1 MTFLRTPFGR
11 ERLGSW
17 LHGRTRDPLVMNSL
31 YLTATTV
38 VTSLL
43 GYVFWTVAAR
53 MYPASAIGEAGAGVS
68 AMGFASLVGALGGS
82 MAVLAELPGKRR
94 PRDWSATVT
103 APLVFT
109 SATSAVTAVAT
120 AAVLSQIGHSA
131 FLYRDGWWV
140 AAFVVGVVATTAS
153 QVLESVW
160 LAERQAIWFLGAS
173 TVFAVVKLA
182 IVVLP
187 VFAVLGATGILS
199 AWSGVLAA
207 TTVGCLLVLVRRFG
221 YRPSLVGL
229 RGRIRSMR
237 QSLAGNYVISVGDQV
252 TLYAVPVIVA
262 LKVSPEAAGWFYV
275 AWKIGGFYAVFASA
289 VGTSTFAEG
298 SHRPDRVLSL
308 AWSGMKMILPFIAV
322 GAAATIFAGRL
333 VLRVFGAQYSAHSYT
348 LLVLLSLGA
357 FPDAVVTIY
366 RGVLRVHKRYQTAAA
381 ICWGISISRLAFTAL
396 ALGCWGI
403 AGAGWAWLATQ
414 TAGALWCA
422 LDLAVHRG
430 AVQPAAVEAAPIQ
443 PTAVQPTAVQPTAV
457 RATAVRATAEVV
469 TVLKEDS

>member
-1 MTFLRTPFGR
+1 MPLVR
-11 ERLGSW
+11 ERSGSGQP
-17 LHGRTRDPLVMNSL
+17 GRPRDPLVMNSM

-38 VTSLL
+38 VTSLF

-68 AMGFASLVGALGGS
+68 AMAFASLLGALGGS
-82 MAVLAELPGKRR
+82 MAVLAELPGKSR
-94 PRDWSATVT
+94 PREWSATVT

-109 SATSAVTAVAT
+109 SATSAVTALAT
-120 AAVLSQIGHSA
+120 VAVLAQTGHSA

-160 LAERQAIWFLGAS
+160 VAEHRAVWFLGSS

-182 IVVLP
+182 IVAMP
-187 VFAVLGATGILS
+187 VFAVFGAVGILS
-199 AWSGVLAA
+199 AWSAVLAA
-207 TTVGCLLVLVRRFG
+207 TVAGCILVLVRRYG
-221 YRPSLVGL
+221 YRPRLTGL
-229 RGRIRSMR
+229 SRQVWSMR
-237 QSLAGNYVISVGDQV
+237 ESLAGNYVISVGDQA

-298 SHRPDRVLSL
+298 SHHPRRALPL
-308 AWSGMKMILPFIAV
+308 ALAGMKMVLPLV
-322 GAAATIFAGRL
+322 VLGAAVTIFAGRL
-333 VLRVFGAQYSAHSYT
+333 VLDVFGAQYAAHAYS

-357 FPDAVVTIY
+357 LPDAVVTIY
-366 RGVLRVHKRYQTAAA
+366 RGVLRVHKRYRTAAG
-381 ICWGISISRLAFTAL
+381 ICWAISISRLALTFPAL
-396 ALGCWGI
+396 AWWGI
-403 AGAGWAWLATQ
+403 AGAGWAWLVTQ
-414 TAGALWCA
+414 TAGAIWCA

-430 AVQPAAVEAAPIQ
+430 
-443 PTAVQPTAVQPTAV
+443 TSN
-457 RATAVRATAEVV
+457 ATLSKGE
-469 TVLKEDS
+469 S

>member
-1 MTFLRTPFGR
+1 MLPGH
-11 ERLGSW
+11 ERLGSRR
-17 LHGRTRDPLVMNSL
+17 HGRSRDPLVMNSM

-68 AMGFASLVGALGGS
+68 AMAFASLLGALGGS
-82 MAVLAELPGKRR
+82 MAVLSELPGKPR
-94 PRDWSATVT
+94 PREWSATIT

-109 SATSAVTAVAT
+109 SATSAVTALVT
-120 AAVLSQIGHSA
+120 VAVLSRTGHSA

-140 AAFVVGVVATTAS
+140 AAFIVGVVATTAS

-160 LAERQAIWFLGAS
+160 LAERRAVWFLGAN

-182 IVVLP
+182 IVALP
-187 VFAVLGATGILS
+187 VFAVFGATGILS
-199 AWSGVLAA
+199 AWSAVLAA
-207 TTVGCLLVLVRRFG
+207 TTVGCVLVLVRLYG
-221 YRPSLVGL
+221 YRPRLTGIS
-229 RGRIRSMR
+229 RQIWSMR
-237 QSLAGNYVISVGDQV
+237 ESLTGNYVISVGDQV

-262 LKVSPEAAGWFYV
+262 LQASPEAAGWFYV

-298 SHRPDRVLSL
+298 SHRPHRVLSL
-308 AWSGMKMILPFIAV
+308 AWAGMKMILPLIAL
-322 GAAATIFAGRL
+322 GAAVTIFAGRL
-333 VLRVFGAQYSAHSYT
+333 VLHVFGSEYAAHSYT

-366 RGVLRVHKRYQTAAA
+366 RGVLRVHKRYRTAAA
-381 ICWGISISRLAFTAL
+381 ICWAISVSRLAFTAL
-396 ALGCWGI
+396 ALGWWGI

-414 TAGALWCA
+414 TAGAVWCA

-430 AVQPAAVEAAPIQ
+430 SVTAPLEVNTVE
-443 PTAVQPTAVQPTAV
+443 VN
-457 RATAVRATAEVV
+457 
-469 TVLKEDS
+469 TVSKENA